1 MAGVTGNFAGLLR
14 LIGDVNAVTTPAW
27 RAQLCQG
34 LGTAALKQLM
44 DEFRESRDPYGV
56 PWQPLKIR
64 KGKPLLDTGRMR
76 ASVSLVAQPGG
87 FEITI
92 GVAYAATHQYGAK
105 NIRPRRARMLSWKTG
120 GKRYFAKSVTVPQRM
135 MIPPSDNPGPL
146 WSAALY
152 TEADLRVRAHFEGRG
167 P

>member
-14 LIGDVNAVTTPAW
+14 LIGDVNAVMTPAW

-44 DEFRESRDPYGV
+44 DEFRESRE
-56 PWQPLKIR
+56 
-64 KGKPLLDTGRMR
+64 GKPLLDTGRMR